1 MKTYKERTDSILHK
15 AQAQKKLQSKK
26 NIYIA
31 TSCILL
37 FVIVASLVLFLPI
50 YSDPND
56 ISRYADSP
64 YYDVINRLSKNHVF
78 YHEYSNN
85 WERLMNEF
93 GAVKKDYE
101 SDSPDV
107 EFDDGMAGDTPGNT
121 PGNTEVTDN
130 QVQGVTEADLFKRT
144 QSHVFYLQS
153 KYDYT
158 ISKLKLVLD
167 LKVYSIDKENSKEV
181 ASLSIGTSEG
191 YTFYNID
198 NCEMFLSSD
207 STKLIIFNSVK
218 SSDYQDYTAVIF
230 VDITNPLA
238 PVEINRTYIAGN
250 YVTSRNIDGKILA
263 FTDWDIQY
271 FNNFDDPS
279 KYIPSIGND
288 TSMSTI
294 DAKDIVLPEDETPV
308 NSYTIA
314 LLFDE
319 NGNKLSQKA
328 MLCSQDAVYVSA
340 DDFWIASSQRKLFND
355 EENGSA
361 TAVVSNIYR
370 YTFDSSIDL
379 QGTVMV
385 EGSVLNQYSMDKK
398 DGIFRVVTTIE
409 TSYYNYDNYVELT
422 TASLFCIDVQ
432 TMQTVASYERFAPQ
446 GEKVMSA
453 RFVGDKAY
461 VCTAVVYNQI
471 VLDPVF
477 EIDLS
482 DLSNITATD
491 TGTITGYSLSLR
503 DYTDGTLLGIGYG
516 DSLDQLK
523 IELYRPSED
532 SIISIDKIEMNDT
545 DFSESYKAYMID
557 VDDNLIGL
565 CVINGNEYRYLL
577 LTYKDNALTV
587 VNSIKLPYNI
597 SVDSTRATYID
608 GYLYI
613 FTIQGM
619 KAVAVQQ

>member
-15 AQAQKKLQSKK
+15 AQEQKKLQSKK

-64 YYDVINRLSKNHVF
+64 YYNVINRLSKNHVF

-85 WERLMNEF
+85 WERILSEF
-93 GAVKKDYE
+93 GVNKKDYE
-101 SDSPDV
+101 ADSPDV
-107 EFDDGMAGDTPGNT
+107 GLDGDNPSNT
-121 PGNTEVTDN
+121 PGDTEVTDN

-153 KYDYT
+153 KYDYS
-158 ISKLKLVLD
+158 ISKLKMVFD
-167 LKVYSIDKENSKEV
+167 LKVYSIDKQNSKEV
-181 ASLSIGTSEG
+181 ASLSIGTSED
-191 YTFYNID
+191 YTFYDID

-218 SSDYQDYTAVIF
+218 SSDYQDYTGVIF

-263 FTDWDIQY
+263 FTDWDIQHL
-271 FNNFDDPS
+271 NRFDDNS

-294 DAKDIVLPEDETPV
+294 DAEDIVLPEDETPDS
-308 NSYTIA
+308 SYTIA

-328 MLCSQDAVYVSA
+328 MLCSQDAIYVSA
-340 DDFWIASSQRKLFND
+340 DDFWIASSQTKLFND
-355 EENGSA
+355 EEKGSA
-361 TAVVSNIYR
+361 IAKVSNIYR
-370 YTFDSSIDL
+370 YTFDNSIEP
-379 QGTVMV
+379 QGTAMV
-385 EGSVLNQYSMDKK
+385 EGLVRNQYSMDKK

-409 TSYYNYDNYVELT
+409 TSYNNYDNYIGIT
-422 TASLFCIDVQ
+422 TASLFCIDVK

-446 GEKVMSA
+446 GERVMSA
-453 RFVGDKAY
+453 RFAGDKAY
-461 VCTAVVYNQI
+461 VCTAVVYEEEI
-471 VLDPVF
+471 VDPVF

-491 TGTITGYSLSLR
+491 TGTITGYSLSLK

-516 DSLDQLK
+516 DSLDMLK
-523 IELYRPSED
+523 IELYRPTEND
-532 SIISIDKIEMNDT
+532 IVSISKIEIIDT

-557 VDDNLIGL
+557 VDNNLIGL

-613 FTIQGM
+613 FTIEGM
-619 KAVAVQQ
+619 KAVAIQQ